1 MWPVSVADGMDG
13 SDRFFLFVTVLIFL
27 LILVGLVLSFL

>member
-1 MWPVSVADGMDG
+1 MFPVAVADDMDG

-27 LILVGLVLSFL
+27 LILLGFVLSLL